1 MVTSR
6 PEVTAIA
13 GSVQLTITAH
23 TEDLARYIDGKVS
36 GSSRLDNLLRK
47 EADRRKV
54 KETVIKKAD
63 GMFLLAQMHITT
75 LATAT
80 SMKQLSQVLESL
92 TENLDAAYEKTLER
106 IDSQTSN
113 DKVLA
118 WRVLGWVS
126 HALRPIS
133 TKELREALAIE
144 PGATKVEDDALPDTE
159 VIMTVCAGL
168 ITLDRTTDLVRLVH
182 YTTQQ
187 YLERLKASRFT
198 NMQMEIARTCLLYL
212 SFTGLGDEGL
222 YKSVKQHPLL
232 VYASQYGLVHARGD
246 PEVSLRAMILDIL
259 GQEKKRSLIQLTI
272 GIHSGKL
279 SLSPIHLSVYFG
291 LNTVLS
297 QILSDGED
305 INSNGPYGTAV
316 TVASWRG
323 FEPIARLLL
332 ENGADIDVQGGYFG
346 NSLQA
351 ASSKGY
357 EEIVRLLFENGA
369 NVNTQGGAYGSA
381 LQAASSK
388 GYKQIA
394 CLLLEK
400 GANVNIQGGE
410 YGNALVAAS
419 SEGHKEIV
427 LLLLE
432 RGADVNAQGQ
442 YGNALQAASSKGYKE
457 IVRVLL
463 DNGADVNVPGGDYGN
478 ALQAASIKGHE
489 DIVRLLLENGADVNK
504 RGRYGN
510 TLQVASGKGHEQIVR
525 LLLEHGADVNAQG
538 GYHGSALQAASY
550 EGHEK
555 IVQLLLENGAD

>member
-1 MVTSR
+1 MDHLCKGFVKDIGFAIVYCNYKEQEVQTPTNLLSGVLRQLYDGTSLSDKVTDLHSKHAERKTRPALAEVSELLRQEVTRFSKIFVIVDALDECPEENQSLLLEELRALQPKAHLMVTSR

-47 EADRRKV
+47 EADRRRV

-222 YKSVKQHPLL
+222 YKSVKRHPLL
-232 VYASQYGLVHARGD
+232 AYASQYGLVHARGG
-246 PEVSLRAMILDIL
+246 PEVSLRAMILDII
-259 GQEKKRSLIQLTI
+259 GQEKKRSLIQLTV

-291 LNTVLS
+291 LDTVLS

-305 INSNGPYGTAV
+305 VNSNGPYGTAV

-346 NSLQA
+346 NPLQA

-357 EEIVRLLFENGA
+357 EEI
-369 NVNTQGGAYGSA
+369 
-381 LQAASSK
+381 
-388 GYKQIA
+388 
-394 CLLLEK
+394 
-400 GANVNIQGGE
+400 
-410 YGNALVAAS
+410 
-419 SEGHKEIV
+419 
-427 LLLLE
+427 
-432 RGADVNAQGQ
+432 
-442 YGNALQAASSKGYKE
+442 
-457 IVRVLL
+457 
-463 DNGADVNVPGGDYGN
+463 
-478 ALQAASIKGHE
+478 
-489 DIVRLLLENGADVNK
+489 
-504 RGRYGN
+504 
-510 TLQVASGKGHEQIVR
+510 
-525 LLLEHGADVNAQG
+525 
-538 GYHGSALQAASY
+538 
-550 EGHEK
+550 
-555 IVQLLLENGAD
+555 